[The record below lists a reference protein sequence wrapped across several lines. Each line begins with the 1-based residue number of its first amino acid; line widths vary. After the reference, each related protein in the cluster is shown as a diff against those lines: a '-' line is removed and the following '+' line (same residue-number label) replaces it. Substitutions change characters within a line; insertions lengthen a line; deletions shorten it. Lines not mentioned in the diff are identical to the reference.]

1 MELGAVSRRTGIAVM
16 LVDLSIVCVSIASAL
31 AIQFGLDIPD
41 RVVWVVLRV
50 TPVVLVT
57 AGIVYWIF
65 GLHRSYTRP
74 LTESLALIAMAS
86 LVLTVLTMA
95 FAYGT
100 RYHSYPR
107 RVVVTSGA
115 IQVVV
120 LAVSRAAFCWRRR
133 NGTCKRVLLVSD
145 GSVDDQVAAEFALN
159 YAGANACELVAVCS
173 SSQLLDVSGLTG
185 PVDALCIGQSV
196 PRDSVERLVEW
207 AQRTG
212 KDVYLVPKFVDILL
226 SRSSTGQIG
235 DVPLFRLERLGL
247 SPTEAAIKR
256 LMDLIFATIGLVLTL
271 PLYPLIAAAI
281 LIDSG
286 WPVFYL
292 QERVGQGGRLFE
304 VLKFRTMVRDAERD
318 TGPVLATAGDHRTT
332 RVGRLLRAC
341 RLDELPQFINILS
354 GDMSFVGPRPE
365 RPMFV
370 EAFRQEIPLYAYRHV
385 VKPGLTGLAQVSANY
400 STPVRNKLR
409 YDLMYISHY
418 SLLLDLQILAQTV
431 AVLVTPRR
439 AQGVGREGDVSEEW
453 LGDLRSAWGRLAP
466 ARDRDLL
473 DQDRISD
480 RVV

>member
-1 MELGAVSRRTGIAVM
+1 MELGTVSRRTEIAVV
-16 LVDLSIVCVSIASAL
+16 LTDLTIVCVSIAVAML
-31 AIQFGLDIPD
+31 IQFGLDIPD

-50 TPVVLVT
+50 APVVLVT
-57 AGIVYWIF
+57 AAVVYWIF

-74 LTESLALIAMAS
+74 LGESLALIAMAS

-100 RYHSYPR
+100 RYYSYPR
-107 RVVVTSGA
+107 RIVITSGV
-115 IQVVV
+115 IQVMV
-120 LAVSRAAFCWRRR
+120 LTMSRAASHWQRR
-133 NGTCKRVLLVSD
+133 NGTCRRVLLVSD
-145 GSVDDQVAAEFALN
+145 DSTDAQLAAEVALSHGGN
-159 YAGANACELVAVCS
+159 GCELVAVCGS
-173 SSQLLDVSGLTG
+173 SELLRASDLNGS
-185 PVDALCIGQSV
+185 VDALCIGQSV
-196 PRDSVERLVEW
+196 SRDSVERLAEW
-207 AQRTG
+207 AQMTG
-212 KDVYLVPKFVDILL
+212 KDVYLVPRFVDILL
-226 SRSSTGQIG
+226 TRSSTGQIG

-256 LMDLIFATIGLVLTL
+256 LTDLIFSVIGLALTL

-292 QERVGQGGRLFE
+292 QERVGQGGRLFK
-304 VLKFRTMVRDAERD
+304 VLKFRTMVRDAERS
-318 TGPVLATAGDHRTT
+318 TGPVLATVDDQRTT

-370 EAFRQEIPLYAYRHV
+370 EEFMHDIPLYGYRHV

-400 STPVRNKLR
+400 STLVRNKIR

-418 SLLLDLQILAQTV
+418 SLLLDLQILAQTA
-431 AVLVTPRR
+431 AVLITPRR
-439 AQGVGREGDVSEEW
+439 AQGVDEKTDVSEEL
-453 LGDLRSAWGRLAP
+453 LGDLRNAWDRLAP
-466 ARDRDLL
+466 ARDRD
-473 DQDRISD
+473 
-480 RVV
+480 